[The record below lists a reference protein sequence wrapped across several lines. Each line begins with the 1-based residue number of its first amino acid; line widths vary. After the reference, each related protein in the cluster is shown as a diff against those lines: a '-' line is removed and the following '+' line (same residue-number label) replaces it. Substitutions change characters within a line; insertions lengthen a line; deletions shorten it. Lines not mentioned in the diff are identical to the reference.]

1 MLGLDPYESSAN
13 STYARKRLVVVRGD
27 AMLSQMTQAEILIVA
42 VVVILAGLV
51 FLRAAARN

>member
-1 MLGLDPYESSAN
+1 
-13 STYARKRLVVVRGD
+13 
-27 AMLSQMTQAEILIVA
+27 MLSQMTQAEILIVA